1 MERQSGNVGNFIFQ
15 HNEADKDENS
25 NKDPK
30 MVESDEEKLVTVDD
44 SIDFNDDK
52 VRMLSSAKL
61 ARAPLNYSQA
71 SVMIEITSTMLI
83 SGQIYKW
90 LMIKLID
97 LISIITGLRRISTP
111 WPRRRSSWC
120 WPARPRTSGGAPG
133 QTPGQMFEHLEQV
146 ASVPFTFFL

>member
-97 LISIITGLRRISTP
+97 LISIITGLRRIFTP

-120 WPARPRTSGGAPG
+120 
-133 QTPGQMFEHLEQV
+133 
-146 ASVPFTFFL
+146 